1 MKKDKKENKMKK
13 TKLLLAPLLIVMG
26 LNAKPTETT
35 EVKSTSMEESNVKTG
50 TTIGHYQKPGAPID
64 MTYKSITVN
73 ANETSDINITLTTTV
88 QTGTMSVTITVD
100 DELKQEESIEKEI
113 TFEIS
118 PEQKA
123 YPINLQVSSEKDGLY
138 YIRLLTKID
147 KAQSSK
153 LRAFAVPV
161 YVGANPQPKSK
172 GLNIMKATSGENLSV
187 SKAVETI
194 EVIKE

>member
-1 MKKDKKENKMKK
+1 MKK

-35 EVKSTSMEESNVKTG
+35 QVQKTDIETSNVKTG

-64 MTYKSITVN
+64 MTYKSTTVN
-73 ANETSDINITLTTTV
+73 AGEPSDINISLSTTV
-88 QTGTMSVTITVD
+88 KSGSMSVTITLD
-100 DELKQEESIEKEI
+100 DELKEEDSVSKEI
-113 TFEIS
+113 TFELS
-118 PEQKA
+118 PEQKS
-123 YPINLQVSSEKDGLY
+123 YPINLRVSAEKDGLY

-147 KAQSSK
+147 KIQSSK

-172 GLNIMKATSGENLSV
+172 GLHIMKAKSGENLSV

-194 EVIKE
+194 EVINK

>member
-1 MKKDKKENKMKK
+1 MKK

-26 LNAKPTETT
+26 LNAKPTETNQVQNIDT
-35 EVKSTSMEESNVKTG
+35 TTSNVKTG

-64 MTYKSITVN
+64 MTYKSTTVK
-73 ANETSDINITLTTTV
+73 AGEPSDVNISLTTTV
-88 QTGTMSVTITVD
+88 KSGSMSVTITLD
-100 DELKQEESIEKEI
+100 DELKQEESVSKEM
-113 TFEIS
+113 TFQLS
-118 PEQKA
+118 PEQKS
-123 YPINLQVSSEKDGLY
+123 YPINLQVSAEKNGLY

-161 YVGANPQPKSK
+161 YVGANPQPKNK
-172 GLNIMKATSGENLSV
+172 GLNIMKAKSGENLSV

-194 EVIKE
+194 EVIND